1 MTSEDNNTSSKSK
14 SLLFYYTK
22 TLVLKKSLTNS
33 CIKILNHNYWVLIYF
48 FCCILN
54 DSLAKLEW
62 HERKNIFPLDRPAN
76 LNLTGW
82 SFWLVK
88 HQKTHYNRHYLCEIV
103 VEVHC
108 QNVIFS
114 LRPCRQQHQPSRERL
129 IEYHKPSR
137 SSPLVNHLRLRNT

>member
-14 SLLFYYTK
+14 SLLFYYPR
-22 TLVLKKSLTNS
+22 TLVLKKSFTIS
-33 CIKILNHNYWVLIYF
+33 SIKILNHNYWVLIYF

-54 DSLAKLEW
+54 DSLAKLER
-62 HERKNIFPLDRPAN
+62 HERKNVIPLDRPAN
-76 LNLTGW
+76 LRW
-82 SFWLVK
+82 SIWLVE
-88 HQKTHYNRHYLCEIV
+88 HQKTHYNRHYLCKIV